1 MFGSLPFF
9 LTPPATGF
17 FPSGGRAADATA
29 RRPGSGPRWEWADR
43 RRRSVEPRRAR
54 EASRR
59 SLLFAIPQPWRSGP
73 LGESPLSV
81 ASSVRPI
88 EDKRVLFLPVSDG
101 PFVISRL
108 RPSGG
113 GKGAAEGVSRGRLTS
128 LLYDQPP
135 AFLSFKII
143 LTFIKHFQISKGKN
157 ACHTEAHEIWTH
169 RGTHRCLF

>member
-1 MFGSLPFF
+1 M
-9 LTPPATGF
+9 
-17 FPSGGRAADATA
+17 
-29 RRPGSGPRWEWADR
+29 
-43 RRRSVEPRRAR
+43 
-54 EASRR
+54 
-59 SLLFAIPQPWRSGP
+59 
-73 LGESPLSV
+73 
-81 ASSVRPI
+81 RPI

-157 ACHTEAHEIWTH
+157 ATQKPMRYGHTEGHTDVCFDDSG
-169 RGTHRCLF
+169 R